1 MQAWRSFGSA
11 AADYELGRPGWP
23 VEAVDAPGVPRE
35 STVLDLAAG
44 TGKLTRV
51 LVERFDRVL
60 AVEPLDGMR
69 AVLEEVVP
77 DAEALAG
84 EAESIP
90 LEDAS
95 VDAVFVA
102 EAFHWFG
109 GDPAAV
115 AEIARVLRP
124 GGTLVVMWNERGGPT
139 EPPLPEEYRR
149 RVRARREATA
159 EWPYGDGRWRP
170 AVEAGPFGPIEQA
183 SVENEHVLDR
193 ETLLASVRSWSWIAS
208 LSDEEREAELSALG
222 ALLPDDRTWRVPIRV
237 DVYWT
242 RRA

>member
-1 MQAWRSFGSA
+1 LQAWRSFDAA

-23 VEAVDAPGVPRE
+23 LEAVDAPGLSAD

-51 LVERFDRVL
+51 LVQRFERVL

-69 AVLEEVVP
+69 ALLEELVP
-77 DAEALAG
+77 EAEALAG

-90 LEDAS
+90 LADSS
-95 VDAVFVA
+95 VDSVFVA

-109 GDPAAV
+109 GPPAV

-124 GGTLVVMWNERGGPT
+124 GGTLVLMWNERGGPAT
-139 EPPLPEEYRR
+139 PPLPEDFLR
-149 RVRARREATA
+149 RVRELRRATA
-159 EWPYGDGRWRP
+159 EWPYGGDKWRA

-183 SVENEHVLDR
+183 SVPNEHAIDR
-193 ETLLASVRSWSWIAS
+193 EGMLASIRSWSWIAA
-208 LSDEEREAELSALG
+208 LPEDEREEEVRALG
-222 ALLPDDRTWRVPIRV
+222 ELLPDERWTRGLRV
-237 DVYWT
+237 DVFWAV
-242 RRA
+242 RE

>member
-1 MQAWRSFGSA
+1 LQAWRSFGSA

-60 AVEPLDGMR
+60 AVEPLDEMR
-69 AVLEEVVP
+69 AVLAELVP
-77 DAEALAG
+77 DAQALAG

-90 LEDAS
+90 LDDAS

-109 GDPAAV
+109 GPPAV
-115 AEIARVLRP
+115 AEIARVLVI
-124 GGTLVVMWNERGGPT
+124 GGTLVLMWNERGGPSN
-139 EPPLPEEYRR
+139 PPLPEEFLQ
-149 RVRARREATA
+149 RVRERRQATA
-159 EWPYGDGRWRP
+159 EWPYGDGKWRA
-170 AVEAGPFGPIEQA
+170 AVDAGPFGPIEQA
-183 SVENEHVLDR
+183 SFANEHVLDR
-193 ETLLASVRSWSWIAS
+193 ETMLASVRSWSWIAA
-208 LSDEEREAELSALG
+208 LSADEREEELSELG
-222 ALLPDDRTWRVPIRV
+222 GLLPDGRWTRQIRTE
-237 DVYWT
+237 VYWT
-242 RRA
+242 KRT

>member
-1 MQAWRSFGSA
+1 LQAWRSFGAA

-23 VEAVDAPGVPRE
+23 LEAVDAPGLAAD

-51 LVERFDRVL
+51 LVQRFERVL

-69 AVLEEVVP
+69 ALLEELVP
-77 DAEALAG
+77 EAEALAG

-90 LEDAS
+90 LPEAS

-109 GDPAAV
+109 GQAAV
-115 AEIARVLRP
+115 AEIARVLRS
-124 GGTLVVMWNERGGPT
+124 GGTLVVMWNEPGGETSP
-139 EPPLPEEYRR
+139 ELPEAFRR
-149 RVRARREATA
+149 RVRERRKATA
-159 EWPYGDGRWRP
+159 AWPYGGDKWRE
-170 AVEAGPFGPIEQA
+170 AVEKGPFGSIEHA
-183 SVENEHVLDR
+183 SVPNVHELAR

-208 LSDEEREAELSALG
+208 LPEHERDAEVRALG
-222 ALLPDDRTWRVPIRV
+222 ELLPEGSWTTPIRV
-237 DVYWT
+237 DVYWAT
-242 RRA
+242 RT

>member
-1 MQAWRSFGSA
+1 
-11 AADYELGRPGWP
+11 
-23 VEAVDAPGVPRE
+23 
-35 STVLDLAAG
+35 VLDLAAG

-51 LVERFDRVL
+51 LVAHFDRVL
-60 AVEPLDGMR
+60 AVEPLDEMR
-69 AVLEEVVP
+69 ALLEELVP
-77 DAEALAG
+77 EAEALAG

-90 LEDAS
+90 LDDAS
-95 VDAVFVA
+95 LDAVFVA

-109 GDPAAV
+109 GAPSAV

-124 GGTLVVMWNERGGPT
+124 GGTLVVMWNERGGST
-139 EPPLPEEYRR
+139 EPPLPVEYRR
-149 RVRARREATA
+149 RVRERREATA

-170 AVEAGPFGPIEQA
+170 AVEAGPFGPLGQA
-183 SVENEHVLDR
+183 SVPNEHVLDR

-208 LSDEEREAELSALG
+208 LSDEEREQELAALG
-222 ALLPDDRTWRVPIRV
+222 ALLPDDTTWRVPIRV